1 MATTSGVALFADCA
15 GYCALPAATALHISS
30 AGLRPVIV
38 AGLEPALQL
47 LKNFAADRS
56 EPLKVLVSNAP
67 DFELFDTLR
76 ALHPD
81 AKAIL
86 VTGESMHK
94 YVESLKHDDMRLVD
108 HVIANT
114 HPDWTTDEL
123 RVTLQKIIRKDY
135 FGLEKYLIADTL
147 IHERT
152 ITSSKDRETCNIQV
166 QQWIDSCGQSK
177 SIGRLAFGI
186 AEELV
191 MNAIYD
197 APVAGGRHHYDK
209 LERHEARD
217 LAPDE
222 YAKLRYG
229 CDGQTIAISI
239 VDPFGAFSRDKW
251 WQYARKVL
259 KREDTDTL
267 IDKKKGGA
275 GLGLFKMLYSS
286 HGVVCNVEPGKKTE
300 VIVLIDLRQ
309 SLRDFSQM
317 PRSIHYFV
325 N

>member
-1 MATTSGVALFADCA
+1 MTTTSGIALFVDCA
-15 GYCALPAATALHISS
+15 GFCALPPAATIHISS
-30 AGLRPVIV
+30 QGLRPVIV
-38 AGLEPALQL
+38 TGLDPAMHL
-47 LKNFAADRS
+47 LKNLAADRS
-56 EPLKVLVSNAP
+56 EVLKILVSNAP
-67 DFELFDTLR
+67 DFELFETLR
-76 ALHPD
+76 TLHPD
-81 AKAIL
+81 AKAVL

-94 YVESLKHDDMRLVD
+94 YAESLQHQDMNLID

-123 RVTLQKIIRKDY
+123 RVTLQKIIRQDF
-135 FGLEKYLIADTL
+135 FGIEKYLLINTP
-147 IHERT
+147 IHERM
-152 ITSSKDRETCNIQV
+152 ITSSKDRETCNAEV
-166 QQWIDSCGQSK
+166 QQWIDACGQSK

-191 MNAIYD
+191 MNAVYD
-197 APVAGGRHHYDK
+197 APVAGGRHHYDH
-209 LERHEARD
+209 LERHQGRD

-229 CDGQTIAISI
+229 SDGQTIAISI
-239 VDPFGAFSRDKW
+239 VDPFGAFGRDKW
-251 WQYARKVL
+251 WHYARKIL
-259 KREDTDTL
+259 KRDDTETL

-300 VIVLIDLRQ
+300 VIVLMDLRQ
-309 SLRDFSQM
+309 PLRDFSQM

-325 N
+325 K